1 MNKLMILLL
10 CLIALLMPISVQA
23 YDFSELLDFLLYNDY
38 YDQSEEDTKLM
49 SIEEAVKSLHDAGL
63 DVELD
68 LVLSLSDDPNASCTV
83 LDILI
88 FLGLG
93 EYDPATLQRTPISH
107 TVYAF
112 DAESF
117 DIEGMYTNFLQ
128 GIQMIVPDVVISEI
142 QEDLSGMTIEMDFSK
157 EIPTDGTRSF
167 SFLCNGNP
175 YSFEL
180 DSHGDW
186 FNAEAIGFIEEVLRK
201 ENCPKRLCILDVME
215 IQGSIIFYADEET
228 IAKVLNLLGI
238 QEGEMIF

>member
-1 MNKLMILLL
+1 M
-10 CLIALLMPISVQA
+10 
-23 YDFSELLDFLLYNDY
+23 
-38 YDQSEEDTKLM
+38 
-49 SIEEAVKSLHDAGL
+49 
-63 DVELD
+63 
-68 LVLSLSDDPNASCTV
+68 

-88 FLGLG
+88 LLGLG

-228 IAKVLNLLGI
+228 IANVLNLLGI